1 MYFWMTKL
9 GKVDLFLF
17 TSNLLEVRCS
27 KFEVDC
33 SELVPGSDVGTLEFC
48 LRRRLYE

>member
-9 GKVDLFLF
+9 GKVDLFLLA
-17 TSNLLEVRCS
+17 SNLLEVRCS

-33 SELVPGSDVGTLEFC
+33 SEGEPGSG
-48 LRRRLYE
+48 